1 MSYSDASLILLETRN
16 YDMFSLVD
24 LKYILQNL
32 NESPMNTDSVNNSL
46 TNVSIVVTF
55 TEVTE
60 NMYETSF
67 QHQLYIVVCYI

>member
-1 MSYSDASLILLETRN
+1 
-16 YDMFSLVD
+16 MFSLVD

-60 NMYETSF
+60 NMYETNF